1 MKFSDGFWLNKPG
14 YGVNYATQSYEVTA
28 TDNSVTVFAT
38 NQWIQNRGMTLG
50 GPALEITFTST
61 LENSIKVTVE
71 HYKGQVRKGPDF
83 ELYEDSSFKP
93 VINKLENG
101 SYELIS
107 GKTKAIIGGAGG
119 AWSVEYYY
127 GDKLLTKQGWR
138 TTSYIEEEVIRRYNE
153 NR

>member
-14 YGVNYATQSYEVTA
+14 YSVNYATQAYEITA
-28 TDNSVTVFAT
+28 DDKSVTVFAT

-61 LENSIKVTVE
+61 LENSIKVTVD
-71 HYKGQVRKGPDF
+71 HYKGQVRKGPFF

-101 SYELIS
+101 GYVAIVTLSYGEEGQRPAFSITVRNGDGDVVS
-107 GKTKAIIGGAGG
+107 EIIDFRKGGH
-119 AWSVEYYY
+119 
-127 GDKLLTKQGWR
+127 
-138 TTSYIEEEVIRRYNE
+138 
-153 NR
+153 